1 MSTLEKI
8 SSPVDQPMSEIP
20 PGDDIEAMIARLDK
34 KWRELKKLL
43 RDEGQVILEEEAEAE
58 AGAPLAL
65 DDPGEGTPAE
75 PGESWWSHLFPAN
88 KAHIDMTAEESE
100 AIIQRVE
107 KLGEEKDIREQLTKV
122 QWQNRGLMVYA
133 VICTI
138 IFFYMMVS
146 MFFSHDTLAGSPSG
160 RGQAAGQQPAANIV
174 APSPSAV
181 LTSEGI
187 VLPVAGEIL
196 KSSLNGAAPP
206 ASPQEA
212 SGKAEAQALPTL
224 VSAAKEAQ
232 VPNAEYVGSF
242 TSNKYHYRSCKW
254 SRYIGPRNL
263 RVFTSVAEA
272 QKAGYI
278 SCPTCQPP
286 LSDVIQTSAR

>member
-1 MSTLEKI
+1 MSTPEKI

-34 KWRELKKLL
+34 KWRELKNLL
-43 RDEGQVILEEEAEAE
+43 RTEGQVILEEEAKAE
-58 AGAPLAL
+58 AGAPPAQ
-65 DDPGEGTPAE
+65 DDQGEGTAAG

-88 KAHIDMTAEESE
+88 RAHIDMTAEESE

-107 KLGEEKDIREQLTKV
+107 KLGEESDIREQLTKV

-146 MFFSHDTLAGSPSG
+146 ILFSHDPLAG
-160 RGQAAGQQPAANIV
+160 AAAPRPTTALVPAA
-174 APSPSAV
+174 
-181 LTSEGI
+181 
-187 VLPVAGEIL
+187 PVI
-196 KSSLNGAAPP
+196 SLNDTAPP
-206 ASPQEA
+206 APPLEV
-212 SGKAEAQALPTL
+212 SGKEGPQALPTP
-224 VSAAKEAQ
+224 VSAATEAPT
-232 VPNAEYVGSF
+232 PNVEYVGSF

-254 SRYIGPRNL
+254 TRYIGPGNL

-278 SCPTCQPP
+278 RCPTCQPP
-286 LSDVIQTSAR
+286 LSDGVQTSAR